1 MWAVTKKIEHL
12 LPRSIKWK
20 WIKGYQVQQQEKW
33 RLDIAINNFIDSKVE
48 MVRAITCTTEQDH
61 FYPKYICGISH
72 NMTHIHG
79 RPRLAITADSHE
91 LLLQEYIQ
99 FKTDW
104 NHNQFHPVDWGNF

>member
-1 MWAVTKKIEHL
+1 MARDL
-12 LPRSIKWK
+12 
-20 WIKGYQVQQQEKW
+20 
-33 RLDIAINNFIDSKVE
+33 
-48 MVRAITCTTEQDH
+48 TCTTEQDP
-61 FYPKYICGISH
+61 FCPKYTYSISH

-104 NHNQFHPVDWGNF
+104 NHNQFHPVDWGNFELAVKKFPPVYLTNVIEMGHNWVHDEHQKSSLFYPEET